1 MTSTGS
7 AEIVQCP
14 LVVGCGD
21 ESDLNLEKISQ
32 MMDCILK
39 EFMRCVYVEAFK
51 GYVLMKKT
59 CNSHCCGNYMFLEN
73 YEKNYCSVIC
83 HLSGCFTCKTNGTT
97 T

>member
-14 LVVGCGD
+14 LVVDCGN

-51 GYVLMKKT
+51 GYVLMKKHVIPTVVVIT
-59 CNSHCCGNYMFLEN
+59 CFWKIM
-73 YEKNYCSVIC
+73 KKIIVV
-83 HLSGCFTCKTNGTT
+83 
-97 T
+97 